1 MVVNFNIACAV
12 GIAGNGREH
21 GSVSSNNDRKLR
33 GLGGGQATPAAK
45 ARFYFFFRH
54 EGERKLL
61 LASR

>member
-1 MVVNFNIACAV
+1 MGENMV
-12 GIAGNGREH
+12 
-21 GSVSSNNDRKLR
+21 VSSNNDRKLR